1 MLIKI
6 RNVVWQT
13 KIKSA
18 WQAAGPTSSFFAPK
32 PHVVTLTAV
41 SSNAVMDEGKQEVRI
56 ILSAGYCFSFF
67 LISSRCK
74 TVLDITDKVHLS
86 DSCSSLCHAH
96 YILACFNFNQPS
108 LAFLLLFS
116 NYYDFINDFNF
127 SFFKTFCFDP

>member
-1 MLIKI
+1 MPP
-6 RNVVWQT
+6 WT
-13 KIKSA
+13 KASKRYV
-18 WQAAGPTSSFFAPK
+18 SFYQL
-32 PHVVTLTAV
+32 VIV
-41 SSNAVMDEGKQEVRI
+41 S
-56 ILSAGYCFSFF
+56 LFF
-67 LISSRCK
+67 KISSRCK

-96 YILACFNFNQPS
+96 YILGCFNFNQLS

>member
-6 RNVVWQT
+6 RNVVWQA

-116 NYYDFINDFNF
+116 NYDFINDFNF